1 MLNRATSALNQAR
14 GESPSNGGSTPGR
27 VKGSVGTHRE
37 ITTPSVEAHVNIQ
50 PGSVGK
56 DTKRTRKDILDILP
70 QDLTKEQVDTVRKS
84 VKLAVMNGYIFD
96 GAERKKLLKCG
107 FAERY
112 KEIIRT
118 MEDNKASSEIND
130 RMVEKLDRV
139 QEQWVQ
145 SDFEGIEYYP
155 EEDYD
160 QHEGD
165 ELPPEAFTPLTRKK
179 TTNKC

>member
-1 MLNRATSALNQAR
+1 MRKT
-14 GESPSNGGSTPGR
+14 
-27 VKGSVGTHRE
+27 VKM
-37 ITTPSVEAHVNIQ
+37 
-50 PGSVGK
+50 
-56 DTKRTRKDILDILP
+56 
-70 QDLTKEQVDTVRKS
+70 
-84 VKLAVMNGYIFD
+84 AVMNGYIFD

-118 MEDNKASSEIND
+118 MEDNKASSEINE
-130 RMVEKLDRV
+130 RMLERLDPT

-145 SDFEGIEYYP
+145 SDFEGMEHYP

-165 ELPPEAFTPLTRKK
+165 GLPPEAFTPLTRKAAKNAEALCHQERSHPPSEKKDEAVIASFYPIVGIFK
-179 TTNKC
+179 TKKGFG

>member
-1 MLNRATSALNQAR
+1 M
-14 GESPSNGGSTPGR
+14 
-27 VKGSVGTHRE
+27 
-37 ITTPSVEAHVNIQ
+37 EAHVNIQ

-70 QDLTKEQVDTVRKS
+70 KDLTKEQVDTARKT
-84 VKLAVMNGYIFD
+84 VKMAVMNGCIFD
-96 GAERKKLLKCG
+96 GAERKKLLKCR

-130 RMVEKLDRV
+130 RMIEKLDRV

-155 EEDYD
+155 VSRGRLRPTRGRWATARSFHTSDPEEDD
-160 QHEGD
+160 
-165 ELPPEAFTPLTRKK
+165 
-179 TTNKC
+179 KC